1 MVFIELEN
9 RGLREL
15 LKISGI
21 LYFEII
27 GNEEKVLF
35 DGQLDG
41 QEIFVD

>member
-35 DGQLDG
+35 DVQLDS